1 MKLNNDLPI
10 YLQIKNYFLDLIA
23 KGLLKNDDMLPSVR
37 DVAISFNINPN
48 TVVKGYQEL
57 IDEGYII
64 SIPKKGYF
72 VATSNSG
79 VNKYEI
85 LKQQLLELL
94 SNGFSKNDII
104 DALKVLEDKR

>member
-1 MKLNNDLPI
+1 MKLNNDSPI
-10 YLQIKNYFLDLIA
+10 YLQIKNYFLDLID

-48 TVVKGYQEL
+48 TVLKGYQEL

-79 VNKYEI
+79 INKNEI

>member
-10 YLQIKNYFLDLIA
+10 YLQIKNYFLDLIN
-23 KGLLKNDDMLPSVR
+23 KGLLKIDDMLPSVR
-37 DVAISFNINPN
+37 EVAISFNINPN

-72 VATSNSG
+72 VSIKNIND
-79 VNKYEI
+79 NKNEM
-85 LKQQLLELL
+85 LVHKLQELL

-104 DALKVLEDKR
+104 NALKLMEDK

>member
-10 YLQIKNYFLDLIA
+10 YLQIKNYFLDLIS

-72 VATSNSG
+72 VSIKNNNEI
-79 VNKYEI
+79 NKNEI
-85 LKQQLLELL
+85 LNDKLKELL
-94 SNGFSKNDII
+94 SEGYSKNDII
-104 DALKVLEDKR
+104 NALKLMEDK